1 MSASPWSASHC
12 QVVREL
18 PYDFCAAS
26 GCVGTTCNVALWTS
40 NVMRPA
46 VILEDHQG
54 FKGFATCDRHVFV
67 AVMKMCCAVYLWLS
81 KMATRVRG
89 ATLRLQPALR
99 TTASFDVQ
107 RVCMARTRCAR
118 CTMEAPCPQSR
129 ERTNVCLV
137 AFRPRRKVA
146 KS

>member
-1 MSASPWSASHC
+1 MSASPWFASHC

-67 AVMKMCCAVYLWLS
+67 AVVKMCVLFISGCQKWLRGCAVRLYVCSQRFEPQRLLTCNGCAWRVLDALAVRWKLHVLSHGSEPMFVWWL
-81 KMATRVRG
+81 
-89 ATLRLQPALR
+89 
-99 TTASFDVQ
+99 FDQ
-107 RVCMARTRCAR
+107 DAR
-118 CTMEAPCPQSR
+118 
-129 ERTNVCLV
+129 
-137 AFRPRRKVA
+137 
-146 KS
+146 